1 MIPDFSKFPPFETR
15 DPSKIEDTAEFIE
28 IKVLGENVV
37 RRVLSAVTSRG
48 APCPRCDAHG
58 VYGKPGEQ
66 VCTACGALS

>member
-1 MIPDFSKFPPFETR
+1 MITDFSKFPPFETR
-15 DPSKIEDTAEFIE
+15 DPSKIEDTVEIIE
-28 IKVLGENVV
+28 IRTVGDRMV
-37 RRVLSAVTSRG
+37 RQVLSAVTSRG